1 MRVLF
6 FAHLQDVTGCAARE
20 LAFAAPVT
28 GEQLWAR
35 LLEEYPGLARHRATV
50 RLARDWDYA
59 DAETR
64 FTDRDEVALIPPV
77 SGG

>member
-6 FAHLQDVTGCAARE
+6 FAQLKDVTGCDSAE
-20 LAFAAPVT
+20 LAAPAPLN

-35 LLEEYPGLARHRATV
+35 LLEKFPALAAHKKNV
-50 RLARDWDYA
+50 RLARNWEYA
-59 DAETR
+59 DKQTVFVDA
-64 FTDRDEVALIPPV
+64 DEVALIPPV

>member
-6 FAHLQDVTGCAARE
+6 FAQLKDVTGCDAIE
-20 LAFAAPVT
+20 LAFPSPLN

-35 LLEEYPGLARHRATV
+35 LAEQFPGLLAHRGNV
-50 RLARDWDYA
+50 RLARNWEYSDAQTQFA
-59 DAETR
+59 DS
-64 FTDRDEVALIPPV
+64 DEVALIPPV